1 MTEPITQSPTE
12 PGIYDGISDLTYHAD
27 RNSLSSSGAR
37 ALLEPGGPAKFRY
50 GVVEYKKDWD
60 FGHVAHALVLGE
72 GSAIEVLDYKD
83 WRTKDAKADA
93 AAARAAGKVPIL
105 TAMYEVAKTMA
116 EAALTHPL
124 GEILFAS
131 GVAEQSWYWN
141 DPVTGVRLRCRP
153 DWNTGGDHPLFVD
166 YKTTK
171 SADPAQ
177 FIKSAKDYG
186 YHCQEPFYLDGA
198 TELGVDAQFYFFCQE
213 KTAPYLPSVVQLPA
227 EAVAEGRRLNRAAID
242 LYARCV
248 ETDTWPGYEPIVHTP
263 PWPDW
268 YSRTTETTLAH
279 LERQAA

>member
-1 MTEPITQSPTE
+1 MTATISEPPSD
-12 PGIYDGISDLTYHAD
+12 PGIYEGLSDIAYHAD

-37 ALLEPGGPAKFRY
+37 TLLEPGGPAKFRY
-50 GVVEYKKDWD
+50 GAVEVKKEWD

-72 GSAIEVLDYKD
+72 GSHVAVIDAKD
-83 WRTKDAKADA
+83 WRTKAAKEA
-93 AAARAAGKVPIL
+93 AEDARAAGQVPIL
-105 TAMYEVAKTMA
+105 TAVYDRAKEIA
-116 EAALTHPL
+116 DAALSHPL
-124 GEILFAS
+124 GEILFS
-131 GVAEQSWYWN
+131 RGVAERSWYWD

-153 DWNTGGDHPLFVD
+153 DWDTSPFFVD

-186 YHCQEPFYLDGA
+186 YHCQEPFYTDGA
-198 TELGVDAQFYFFCQE
+198 AALGVETEFLFFCQE
-213 KTAPYLPSVVQLPA
+213 KTAPYLCSVVRLPA

-268 YSRTTETTLAH
+268 YSRTTETTLSN
-279 LERQAA
+279 LERLAA

>member
-1 MTEPITQSPTE
+1 MSEPITTAPTE

-27 RNSLSSSGAR
+27 RGSLSSSGAR
-37 ALLEPGGPAKFRY
+37 KLLEPGGPAKFKFGR
-50 GVVEYKKDWD
+50 VETKKEWD

-72 GSAIEVLDYKD
+72 GSAVEVIDAKD
-83 WRTKDAKADA
+83 WRTKVAKEA
-93 AAARAAGKVPIL
+93 AEDARAAGKVPIL
-105 TAMYEVAKTMA
+105 TAMYETAKVMA

-171 SADPAQ
+171 SADPRQ
-177 FIKSAKDYG
+177 FIKSAIDYR
-186 YHCQEPFYLDGA
+186 YHCQDPFYVDGA
-198 TELGVDAQFYFFCQE
+198 AAHGIDAQFLFFCQE
-213 KTAPYLPSVVQLPA
+213 KTPPYLPSVIELPT
-227 EAVAEGRRLNRAAID
+227 VAIEEGRRLNRAAID

-248 ETDTWPGYEPIVHTP
+248 ETDTWPGYEPIVHHP

-268 YSRTTETTLAH
+268 ASRQSEAIVSQ
-279 LERQAA
+279 LERQTA